1 MRSLMNRLPY
11 VQEYRDRHGKIR
23 RYFRRPGSWRIPLPG
38 RPGSKEFMTP
48 YNAAQAGYVVRET
61 KTVGNRSAPGSLS
74 AVIAAYYTDRS
85 FTGELA
91 AETQQQRR
99 TILERFRKD
108 HGNKPIALIE
118 RVHIAKI
125 LGEKTPSAAL
135 NWLTAIRGLTQ
146 FAVKVGLLQDDPTVG
161 IERAKLPNTEGFHSW
176 SEEEI
181 AQYEVKHPVG
191 SRARMAMALV
201 LYTALRRGDIVTLG
215 PQHVRDGTITVR
227 PRKTTRTTGTTLHIP
242 VHPALAEILAKTP
255 TKHLTFLTTEAGTPF
270 RPPSLSWRFRTWC
283 DEAGLPHCTAHGLR
297 KAQCRRLAEAG
308 CSVHEIAA
316 ISGHKTLSEV
326 RRYTEAVD
334 QARLAKAAIAR
345 LRPELRSN
353 ESV

>member
-1 MRSLMNRLPY
+1 MNRLPY

-23 RYFRRPGSWRIPLPG
+23 RYFRRPG
-38 RPGSKEFMTP
+38 
-48 YNAAQAGYVVRET
+48 
-61 KTVGNRSAPGSLS
+61 NRSAPGSLS
-74 AVIAAYYTDRS
+74 AAIAAYYTDRS

-99 TILERFRKD
+99 TILERFRNE
-108 HGNKPIALIE
+108 HGNKPIARIE
-118 RVHIAKI
+118 RVHIVKI
-125 LGEKTPSAAL
+125 LGEKTPSSAL
-135 NWLTAIRGLTQ
+135 NWLTAIRGLTL
-146 FAVKVGLLQDDPTVG
+146 FAVKVGLLQADPTVG

-181 AQYEVKHPVG
+181 GQYEAKHPIG

-334 QARLAKAAIAR
+334 QARLAKAAMAR
-345 LRPELRSN
+345 LRPEPRSN